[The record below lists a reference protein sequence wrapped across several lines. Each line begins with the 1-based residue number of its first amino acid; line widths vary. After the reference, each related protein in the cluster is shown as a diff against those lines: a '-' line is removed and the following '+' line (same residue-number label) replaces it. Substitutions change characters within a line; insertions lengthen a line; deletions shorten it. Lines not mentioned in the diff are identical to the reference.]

1 MSGAKPS
8 RTRYAKARNDTTN
21 HPIIAHR
28 QGQIASTMNT
38 IAANGGYVNGSRIGM
53 LKCAPNACSYSVLP
67 CTTASP
73 PAR

>member
-38 IAANGGYVNGSRIGM
+38 IAAKGGYVNGSRIGM
-53 LKCAPNACSYSVLP
+53 L
-67 CTTASP
+67 
-73 PAR
+73 